1 MMGMCC
7 CQEQPLSKQEVK
19 IVDEKD
25 EKANTSVLSANPA
38 PTRLDKEKSIE
49 ETAPVQQE
57 PPSFVYAVK
66 KKDGSDTLGL
76 DVRHLKGELEVKTI
90 IDGAAVTRENKERAD
105 RNEEQLQVGDRIRKV
120 NEVSGNASLM
130 VNEIKDSQQ
139 IIFHV
144 VRLSIKLA

>member
-19 IVDEKD
+19 IIDEKDEKQPIVDEKD
-25 EKANTSVLSANPA
+25 EKQANTSVLSAKLAPA
-38 PTRLDKEKSIE
+38 QR
-49 ETAPVQQE
+49 E

-66 KKDGSDTLGL
+66 KKDGSDPLGL
-76 DVRHLKGELEVKTI
+76 DLRHLKGELEVKTI